1 MEESF
6 RFTRI
11 QNDRSVGG
19 TTMPKKSRN
28 TRGKIVS
35 AAWKLFYDQGY
46 DETTIEDIIFESGT
60 SKGSFYH
67 YFNGKDDLLSTLSVI
82 FDEKY
87 ESLIDEMKEEKPAL
101 ETLLFLNRELFA
113 LIDASVPLELLSRL
127 LSSQLVTH
135 GERHLLD
142 RNRTYFKLLHQI
154 VRRGQEQGDLRSDV
168 SANEIVTGYAMLER
182 GMMYE
187 WCLNNGAY
195 SLAQMAETQ
204 MPKLLEGYRKK

>member
-1 MEESF
+1 
-6 RFTRI
+6 
-11 QNDRSVGG
+11 
-19 TTMPKKSRN
+19 MPRKSRN

-67 YFNGKDDLLSTLSVI
+67 YFDGKDDLLSTLSVI

-87 ESLIDEMKEEKPAL
+87 ESLMAEMNEELPVFD
-101 ETLLFLNRELFA
+101 TMLFLNRELFA
-113 LIDASVPLELLSRL
+113 LIDATVPLELLARL

-154 VRRGQEQGDLRSDV
+154 VRKGQENGELQSEI
-168 SANEIVTGYAMLER
+168 SANEIVTSYAMLER
-182 GMMYE
+182 AMMYE

-195 SLAQMAETQ
+195 SLAQMAEKQ
-204 MPKLLEGYRKK
+204 MPKLLDGYRKK

>member
-1 MEESF
+1 
-6 RFTRI
+6 
-11 QNDRSVGG
+11 
-19 TTMPKKSRN
+19 MPKKNRN

-35 AAWKLFYDQGY
+35 AAWKLFYEQGY

-67 YFNGKDDLLSTLSVI
+67 YFSGKDDLLSTLSVV
-82 FDEKY
+82 FDERY
-87 ESLIDEMKEEKPAL
+87 ETLMEEMDGEKPAF

-113 LIDASVPLELLSRL
+113 LIDSSVPLELLSRL

-154 VRRGQEQGDLRSDV
+154 VRKGQEQGELRTDI

-182 GMMYE
+182 AMMYE
-187 WCLNNGAY
+187 WCLNNGSI
-195 SLAQMAETQ
+195 SLAQMAENQ
-204 MPKLLEGYRKK
+204 MPMLLEGYRKK

>member
-1 MEESF
+1 
-6 RFTRI
+6 
-11 QNDRSVGG
+11 
-19 TTMPKKSRN
+19 MPKKTRN
-28 TRGKIVS
+28 TRSKIVT
-35 AAWKLFYDQGY
+35 AAWKLFDEQGY
-46 DETTIEDIIFESGT
+46 DNTTVEDIIFESGT

-67 YFNGKDDLLSTLSVI
+67 YFDGKDDLLSTLSVI

-87 ESLIDEMKEEKPAL
+87 EELMTRMNPGTSAG
-101 ETLLFLNRELFA
+101 ETMLMLNRELFS
-113 LIDASVPLELLSRL
+113 LIDNSIPIELLARL

-154 VRRGQEQGDLRSDV
+154 VRQGQEKGELRQDL

-182 GMMYE
+182 AMMYE

-195 SLAQMAETQ
+195 SLSQLSEVHMRR
-204 MPKLLEGYRKK
+204 MLDGYLVK